1 MNDPKLVLAKI
12 DELMKASHET
22 DDFFAHAA
30 AFAAISVLVDQLD
43 RFFEEKAPY
52 AGENVSRLR
61 WHSAAMLG
69 YDITNNHSL
78 DQHYSWSLAAISGL
92 KDALRRS
99 NT

>member
-12 DELMKASHET
+12 AELMKASRVT
-22 DDFFAHAA
+22 DELFACAA

-43 RFFEEKAPY
+43 CFFEENAPH

-69 YDITNNHSL
+69 YDITNNHSS
-78 DQHYSWSLAAISGL
+78 DQHYSWSLAALSGL
-92 KDALRRS
+92 EDAIRRL
-99 NT
+99 NK